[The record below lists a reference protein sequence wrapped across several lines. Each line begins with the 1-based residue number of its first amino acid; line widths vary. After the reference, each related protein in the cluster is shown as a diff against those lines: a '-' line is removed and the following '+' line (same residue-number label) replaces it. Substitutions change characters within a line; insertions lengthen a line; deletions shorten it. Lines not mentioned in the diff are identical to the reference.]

1 MPISKR
7 YNVRRHWWGRLEL
20 ADFPFLILSLREDLG
35 EIGWSVHTCFN
46 DVFRNC
52 GHVAQINSVCARY
65 QGDGEGGLEEWFI
78 PARESASGSS
88 GLYEDE
94 VMNRKKICEDPA
106 SYLELGEGIVLCLS
120 FMLPRGFVVSQHI
133 PSEFSFEDDLQFG
146 LRSGWEDVSQL
157 VGGALLDFIES
168 SGRGDL
174 FRLQHIGINS
184 SERKY
189 SQRI

>member
-1 MPISKR
+1 
-7 YNVRRHWWGRLEL
+7 
-20 ADFPFLILSLREDLG
+20 
-35 EIGWSVHTCFN
+35 
-46 DVFRNC
+46 
-52 GHVAQINSVCARY
+52 
-65 QGDGEGGLEEWFI
+65 
-78 PARESASGSS
+78 
-88 GLYEDE
+88 
-94 VMNRKKICEDPA
+94 
-106 SYLELGEGIVLCLS
+106 
-120 FMLPRGFVVSQHI
+120 MLPRGFVVSQHI